1 LPAINLEFY
10 GDFTGSRRFSV
21 KLLILREPQPMPELF
36 LLRTVLQTLAAV
48 LGGFGVFILI
58 LSWSAPALSGLA
70 LVLIGAA
77 SGITYFVER

>member
-1 LPAINLEFY
+1 
-10 GDFTGSRRFSV
+10 
-21 KLLILREPQPMPELF
+21 MPELF

-70 LVLIGAA
+70 LVLIGVA
-77 SGITYFVER
+77 SGITYCLDR

>member
-1 LPAINLEFY
+1 
-10 GDFTGSRRFSV
+10 
-21 KLLILREPQPMPELF
+21 MPELF

-70 LVLIGAA
+70 LVLIGVAT
-77 SGITYFVER
+77 GITYSLDH